1 MVASLGRLLPRDVGH
16 RYFDSGLLLVDMNA
30 ELIDLGHEASLAGE
44 NSWKRS
50 EPPKAEL
57 VEDAGITPQERSMR
71 EYWECV
77 RSHDYSPLND

>member
-1 MVASLGRLLPRDVGH
+1 
-16 RYFDSGLLLVDMNA
+16 MNA
-30 ELIDLGHEASLAGE
+30 ELIDLGDEASLAGE

-50 EPPKAEL
+50 ESPKAEL
-57 VEDAGITPQERSMR
+57 VEDAGITPQQRLMR